1 MVDTDGLVEDDG
13 GHFVGLVLVR
23 GCHSLRAAVA
33 ANLATAALAV
43 GFNQAYFFTTFPAN
57 PANGFAGTLSY
68 FDFVELFWPKCLS
81 YFAKM
86 LELFSEN
93 A

>member
-1 MVDTDGLVEDDG
+1 MAFE
-13 GHFVGLVLVR
+13 
-23 GCHSLRAAVA
+23 SLRKGPEPVKGGQAIYQ
-33 ANLATAALAV
+33 LPFTLELLS
-43 GFNQAYFFTTFPAN
+43 QAYFFTTFPAN